1 MSKRVDYTA
10 GAMYVVFA
18 VASLLA
24 SDPSGDFYHP
34 HYQAPVGPR
43 VLDMS
48 TAKPVVKRPLAEPA
62 LRFEDLD
69 TIKNDAPVAVP
80 TQRIGTESTLPPEWT
95 QVGDGVLP
103 TPVAQGFEVDP
114 VPQGAFEDIPGNKYP
129 RKHTLYLNFV
139 GANLMPVS
147 NDISAEDLS
156 ALAGSAPY
164 PAFTQGESTAVAIA
178 QAVTN
183 DLAAY
188 GVRVVYLERPDPMVP
203 YTMEMMGGSWQ
214 DTSLDSPAGGVAPS
228 ADCGALNQRHVVF
241 TFTEGAAGASRLAN
255 TASQEAGHAWGLDH
269 TLNCG
274 SVMSYCGGGDQSF
287 STNCDTLC
295 EEQCQGAN
303 TIGCRLQHEMF
314 CGEGSDAQN
323 EQAEL
328 QFLFGDDTPDLEPP
342 TIIIDSP
349 ANGDLF
355 EPGASVDFR
364 AVLDD
369 DFGGVGWRNIVVKD
383 GETFLD
389 EIDYGK
395 ENLDEDG
402 RIAINLTGL
411 DLGHYEVTVIAA
423 DHADHVTEATV
434 EFDVVED
441 PSETSAGDDGSSGGD
456 DPTDGGTSSESDA
469 GTAGDGSTGD
479 DASASGGSSDTDDTS
494 VPADGSGDSGCSV
507 GGAGGRSVAPFFLLA
522 LLGLRR
528 RRAS

>member
-1 MSKRVDYTA
+1 M
-10 GAMYVVFA
+10 
-18 VASLLA
+18 
-24 SDPSGDFYHP
+24 
-34 HYQAPVGPR
+34 
-43 VLDMS
+43 
-48 TAKPVVKRPLAEPA
+48 
-62 LRFEDLD
+62 
-69 TIKNDAPVAVP
+69 
-80 TQRIGTESTLPPEWT
+80 
-95 QVGDGVLP
+95 
-103 TPVAQGFEVDP
+103 
-114 VPQGAFEDIPGNKYP
+114 
-129 RKHTLYLNFV
+129 
-139 GANLMPVS
+139 
-147 NDISAEDLS
+147 
-156 ALAGSAPY
+156 
-164 PAFTQGESTAVAIA
+164 
-178 QAVTN
+178 
-183 DLAAY
+183 
-188 GVRVVYLERPDPMVP
+188 
-203 YTMEMMGGSWQ
+203 
-214 DTSLDSPAGGVAPS
+214 
-228 ADCGALNQRHVVF
+228 
-241 TFTEGAAGASRLAN
+241 AN

>member
-1 MSKRVDYTA
+1 
-10 GAMYVVFA
+10 MYVVFA
-18 VASLLA
+18 VATLLA
-24 SDPSGDFYHP
+24 ADPAGDFYHP
-34 HYQAPVGPR
+34 YHQAPVGPR
-43 VLDMS
+43 LLDMS
-48 TAKPVVKRPLAEPA
+48 TAKPLPERAAPEPG

-69 TIKNDAPVAVP
+69 SIQTDAPLAVP
-80 TQRIGTESTLPPEWT
+80 ERRVDSDVSLPPAWT
-95 QVGDGVLP
+95 QIGDGVVP

-156 ALAGSAPY
+156 ALAGDAPY

-178 QAVTN
+178 QAVSN

-287 STNCDTLC
+287 SDACDPLC

-314 CGEGSDAQN
+314 CGKGSDAQN

-328 QFLFGDDTPDLEPP
+328 LFLFGDDTPDIDPP
-342 TIIIDSP
+342 TIVIDSP
-349 ANGDLF
+349 ADGSAF
-355 EPGASVDFR
+355 APGASVDFR

-411 DLGHYEVTVIAA
+411 DLGHYEITVIAA

-441 PSETSAGDDGSSGGD
+441 PSETSAGD
-456 DPTDGGTSSESDA
+456 
-469 GTAGDGSTGD
+469 GSTGD
-479 DASASGGSSDTDDTS
+479 GGAEGSSGEGGGTGDDDATGPGAESGDAGSDGGDTDDGAAG
-494 VPADGSGDSGCSV
+494 ADGGGGDSGCSV
-507 GGAGGRSVAPFFLLA
+507 GARGSGSFGASLLLLA
-522 LLGLRR
+522 GLGLRR
-528 RRAS
+528 RRGA

>member
-1 MSKRVDYTA
+1 MLVAFSLVA
-10 GAMYVVFA
+10 LFA
-18 VASLLA
+18 VEPAVD
-24 SDPSGDFYHP
+24 SDPGYHP
-34 HYQAPVGPR
+34 HLQLPSGPK

-48 TAKPVVKRPLAEPA
+48 VAQPLPARVTVEPG

-69 TIKNDAPVAVP
+69 SIRSDAPTAVP
-80 TQRIGTESTLPPEWT
+80 QQRLDAGVGLPPEWT
-95 QVGDGVLP
+95 QIGDGVVP
-103 TPVAQGFEVDP
+103 TPVADGFEIDP

-139 GANLMPVS
+139 GANLTPTS
-147 NDISAEDLS
+147 NDISAEDMS
-156 ALAGSAPY
+156 ALAGAAPY
-164 PAFTQGESTAVAIA
+164 PAFTQGESAAVAIA

-203 YTMEMMGGSWQ
+203 YTMEMMGGSWT

-241 TFTEGAAGASRLAN
+241 TFTEGAAGISRLAN

-274 SVMSYCGGGDQSF
+274 SVMSYCGSGDQFF
-287 STNCDTLC
+287 SGECDTLC

-314 CGEGSDAQN
+314 CGEGSDRQN
-323 EQAEL
+323 ETAEL
-328 QFLFGDDTPDLEPP
+328 NFLFGDSTPDLEPP
-342 TIIIDSP
+342 SIDIDSP
-349 ANGDLF
+349 SSGQQF
-355 EPGASVDFR
+355 GPGASVEFR

-369 DFGGVGWRNIVVKD
+369 DYGGVGWRNIVVKD

-395 ENLDEDG
+395 DALDEDG
-402 RIAINLTGL
+402 RIAINLTNL
-411 DLGHYEVTVIAA
+411 DIGHYEVSVVAA
-423 DHADHVTEATV
+423 DHADHVSEATV

-441 PSETSAGDDGSSGGD
+441 PAETSDGAESSAGDDGSTSDASG
-456 DPTDGGTSSESDA
+456 DGGGV
-469 GTAGDGSTGD
+469 GTNGDGSTTDGADSGPAGD
-479 DASASGGSSDTDDTS
+479 DDDGGGATDGAA
-494 VPADGSGDSGCSV
+494 PADGSSGDSGCSV
-507 GGAGGRSVAPFFLLA
+507 SGSRGGSALTMLL
-522 LLGLRR
+522 LGVLGLRR
-528 RRAS
+528 RRVV

>member
-1 MSKRVDYTA
+1 ML
-10 GAMYVVFA
+10 VVLSMA
-18 VASLLA
+18 TLLA
-24 SDPSGDFYHP
+24 NDPAGGAYHP
-34 HYQAPVGPR
+34 HLQPRVGPK
-43 VLDMS
+43 VIDMS
-48 TAKPVVKRPLAEPA
+48 TAQPVPERVRTTPT

-69 TIKNDAPVAVP
+69 SIKRDGPVPVPQQRLDAGV
-80 TQRIGTESTLPPEWT
+80 GLPPEWT
-95 QVGDGVLP
+95 QIGDGVVP
-103 TPVAQGFEVDP
+103 TPVAEGFEIDP

-139 GANLMPVS
+139 GADLMPTS

-156 ALAGSAPY
+156 ALAGSAPF
-164 PAFTQGESTAVAIA
+164 PAFTQGESAAVAIA

-183 DLAAY
+183 DLAPY

-203 YTMEMMGGSWQ
+203 YTMEMMGGSWT

-241 TFTEGAAGASRLAN
+241 TFTQGAASISRLAN

-274 SVMSYCGGGDQSF
+274 SVMSYCGGGDQVF
-287 STNCDTLC
+287 STACDSLC

-314 CGEGSDAQN
+314 CGEGSDQQN
-323 EQAEL
+323 EDAEL
-328 QFLFGDDTPDLEPP
+328 TFLFGDATPDLEAP
-342 TIIIDSP
+342 TIDIDSP
-349 ANGDLF
+349 ANGEVF
-355 EPGASVDFR
+355 GPGASVDFR

-389 EIDYGK
+389 DIDYGK
-395 ENLDEDG
+395 DNLDEDG
-402 RIAINLTGL
+402 RIAINLTNL
-411 DLGHYEVTVIAA
+411 DIGHYEITVVAA
-423 DHADHVTEATV
+423 DHADHITEETV

-441 PSETSAGDDGSSGGD
+441 PAETSAGGD
-456 DPTDGGTSSESDA
+456 DSTG
-469 GTAGDGSTGD
+469 GDGSTGD
-479 DASASGGSSDTDDTS
+479 LSGGEAGTDGDGSTSSDTNGGGEGGDGDGGDTESS
-494 VPADGSGDSGCSV
+494 VPADGSGDDSGCSV
-507 GGAGGRSVAPFFLLA
+507 GGSGQGSASMLLVLG

-528 RRAS
+528 RRAA

>member
-1 MSKRVDYTA
+1 
-10 GAMYVVFA
+10 MYVVFA
-18 VASLLA
+18 AATLLA
-24 SDPSGDFYHP
+24 ADPAGDFYHP
-34 HYQAPVGPR
+34 HFQPPVGPR
-43 VLDMS
+43 HLDMS
-48 TAKPVVKRPLAEPA
+48 TAKPLEERAAPEPG

-69 TIKNDAPVAVP
+69 SVMTDAPLTVP
-80 TQRIGTESTLPPEWT
+80 DQRIRADVSLPPGWT
-95 QVGDGVLP
+95 QIGDGVVP

-156 ALAGSAPY
+156 ALAGSAPF

-188 GVRVVYLERPDPMVP
+188 GVRVVYLDRPDPMVP

-214 DTSLDSPAGGVAPS
+214 DTSIDSPAGGVAPS

-355 EPGASVDFR
+355 PPGASVDFR

-411 DLGHYEVTVIAA
+411 DLGHYEITVIAA
-423 DHADHVTEATV
+423 DHADHITEATV
-434 EFDVVED
+434 EFDVVDD
-441 PSETSAGDDGSSGGD
+441 PSETSAGDGSSGGD
-456 DPTDGGTSSESDA
+456 DAGGSSGDGGG
-469 GTAGDGSTGD
+469 GTGGDGSTGV
-479 DASASGGSSDTDDTS
+479 ASNGGSAGEDGGDTDDSS
-494 VPADGSGDSGCSV
+494 VPADGSGGDSGCSV
-507 GGAGGRSVAPFFLLA
+507 GGQGSWGASLL
-522 LLGLRR
+522 LLGVLGLRR
-528 RRAS
+528 RRGA

>member
-1 MSKRVDYTA
+1 
-10 GAMYVVFA
+10 MYVVFA
-18 VASLLA
+18 TATLLA
-24 SDPSGDFYHP
+24 ADPAGASYHP
-34 HYQAPVGPR
+34 HYQPPVGPR
-43 VLDMS
+43 LLDMS
-48 TAKPVVKRPLAEPA
+48 TAKPVEERTAIEPG
-62 LRFEDLD
+62 LRFEELD
-69 TIKNDAPVAVP
+69 SVMSDAPSAVP
-80 TQRIGTESTLPPEWT
+80 QARLGTDSALPPEWT
-95 QVGDGVLP
+95 QVGDGVVP

-147 NDISAEDLS
+147 NDISSEDLS
-156 ALAGSAPY
+156 VLAGSAPY
-164 PAFTQGESTAVAIA
+164 PAFTQGESAAVSIA

-188 GVRVVYLERPDPMVP
+188 GVRVVYLDRPNPMVP

-214 DTSLDSPAGGVAPS
+214 DTSIDSPAGGVAPS

-241 TFTEGAAGASRLAN
+241 TFTEGAAGVSRLAN

-287 STNCDTLC
+287 SENCDPLC

-323 EQAEL
+323 ERAEL

-355 EPGASVDFR
+355 APGASVNFR

-402 RIAINLTGL
+402 RIAINLTAL
-411 DLGHYEVTVIAA
+411 DVGHYEVTVIAA
-423 DHADHVTEATV
+423 DHADHITEATV

-441 PSETSAGDDGSSGGD
+441 PSETSAGDGSGGDDAGGSSGDGGGGTGGDGSSG
-456 DPTDGGTSSESDA
+456 DGP
-469 GTAGDGSTGD
+469 
-479 DASASGGSSDTDDTS
+479 SGGSAGEGGGETDDSS
-494 VPADGSGDSGCSV
+494 VPADGSGGDSGCSV
-507 GGAGGRSVAPFFLLA
+507 GAQGTSGASLL
-522 LLGLRR
+522 LLGVLGLRR
-528 RRAS
+528 RRGA